1 MQNSIIVE
9 DVYYLGGT
17 SNILYFI
24 ELLERELEVRIR
36 DLDLLTPTDTVE
48 HEKDLKQYTL
58 ASSAILYKKYNYF
71 NDLNFSKNTRFQINL
86 TPIIVGIACASI
98 VMHAGTYYVNTKY
111 DEHIEELQQ
120 VQRQQNSS
128 IERLNSEMSSINSS
142 NSSARMSIDAIN
154 GLLAQQ
160 KWLSDIL
167 YILPDKVPT
176 DTIISNILCEEGN
189 ILLKGYTTNYSDIG
203 FFAIALEEFGQVT
216 VDVIE
221 NDVTEPIS
229 PIEIEGVDD
238 ISDEDKISKSF
249 VISLM
254 YNGPRLDNTVIETN
268 GSTEPVE
275 ISEEIVERNLDI
287 QVEKPSEDIVDADVE
302 P

>member
-1 MQNSIIVE
+1 VE

-36 DLDLLTPTDTVE
+36 ALDLLTPKDTVE
-48 HEKDLKQYTL
+48 YEEDLKQYTL

-167 YILPDKVPT
+167 YILPGKVPT

-254 YNGPRLDNTVIETN
+254 YNGSRLDNTVIKTN

-275 ISEEIVERNLDI
+275 TSEEIVERNLDI